1 MTQDLI
7 PLSEASRM
15 LGLGVT
21 TIRSWC
27 QLGKVDCLRSSN
39 AQWLIN
45 LDSARALLAT
55 SKPGASAGHRIAI
68 KNTIRGKIVDE
79 PQRSEG
85 PNGGVSEEHVRD
97 LRESLLHERRTSEDL
112 RTQNRE
118 LQSQLVKLAAETQAM
133 LSKETDG
140 KLSRWF
146 RR

>member
-1 MTQDLI
+1 MTTNLVT
-7 PLSEASRM
+7 LSEASRR

-27 QLGKVDCLRSSN
+27 QLGKVECQRNNN

-55 SKPGASAGHRIAI
+55 TKAGASAGHRIAL
-68 KNTIRGKIVDE
+68 KSSLRGKE
-79 PQRSEG
+79 AETSPLSEG
-85 PNGGVSEEHVRD
+85 LPGGASEEHVRD
-97 LRESLLHERRTSEDL
+97 LRDALEHERRTSAEL

-118 LQSQLVKLAAETQAM
+118 LQSQLMKLAAEMQAT
-133 LSKETDG
+133 LARDTDG

>member
-1 MTQDLI
+1 MTTDLV

-27 QLGKVDCLRSSN
+27 QLGKVECQRNKS

-45 LDSARALLAT
+45 LDSAQALLAT
-55 SKPGASAGHRIAI
+55 AKAGASAGHRMAL
-68 KNTIRGKIVDE
+68 KPSLRGGSGE
-79 PQRSEG
+79 GLRPSEG
-85 PNGGVSEEHVRD
+85 QSGGASEEHVRD
-97 LRESLLHERRTSEDL
+97 LREALEHERRTSAEL

-118 LQSQLVKLAAETQAM
+118 LQSQLMKLAAEMQAI

>member
-1 MTQDLI
+1 MTNDLV

-27 QLGKVDCLRSSN
+27 QLGKVECQRNKSS
-39 AQWLIN
+39 QWLIN

-55 SKPGASAGHRIAI
+55 AKPGASAGHRMAL
-68 KNTIRGKIVDE
+68 KSSLRGKESEISR
-79 PQRSEG
+79 PSEG
-85 PNGGVSEEHVRD
+85 ASGVASEEHVRD
-97 LRESLLHERRTSEDL
+97 LRDALEHERRTSADL

-118 LQSQLVKLAAETQAM
+118 LQSQLVKLAAEMQAI
-133 LSKETDG
+133 LARDGDG